1 MEEKVTKK
9 DVLDRLI
16 AAYLNTAQDGVAT
29 VEGSFTSD
37 TLAANAVEF
46 EKAYGEIK
54 LVLEAAFAQTS
65 WGEYLTAR
73 AEEHGVMRQAAT
85 HAGSPGM
92 HPSSVQRSHF
102 NAMSRPSTETT

>member
-46 EKAYGEIK
+46 EKAYGEINWCWK
-54 LVLEAAFAQTS
+54 QPL
-65 WGEYLTAR
+65 R
-73 AEEHGVMRQAAT
+73 KHRGV
-85 HAGSPGM
+85 
-92 HPSSVQRSHF
+92 
-102 NAMSRPSTETT
+102 NI